1 MTASESSSM
10 PVGVI
15 AAEVFLTRLRAL
27 GLRSSSRLVVDYLP
41 DGVSRAFFA
50 ALVERADAS
59 VDVTIPGDSSG
70 ARTEALFA
78 IADEGFDIIPWLV
91 VPPEK
96 VWRAPNRGSEGFAST
111 LRDHFATGEARPRIL
126 VVITAA
132 TIETQKS
139 AQDTRADRAMITL
152 DLLLDEVLDQASVPA
167 GSPLRT
173 VARAYRAHRGDA
185 VEWVRF
191 LEAFQRY
198 VDAVAE
204 RPPEEQGEKLPM
216 LGCFLKDARPDFAD
230 GERVRILED
239 KVLRQRQRGEG
250 RLFDNAVLRDFLFDT
265 FSDPIVDPESALIDV
280 FEDEPER
287 ARKIAA
293 GGEAGL
299 ESLDFGTFAGMD
311 QKRIKRQKNQF
322 ERAQMVVEGAAYW
335 RAFGQGTETVLVVAS
350 PGPFVVRLPLLRDY
364 EPRKERARIVQWDP
378 VGGKVVRVDV
388 QVEKGARE
396 VSFPLTPNEEGFV
409 VCQVALTRGPRTITN
424 PIDSITVAIYR
435 GSKPEIVV
443 EEGRQLSIE
452 DQAWVAEGTRAFHRY
467 AEDTSEPIA
476 VANEEPLDEGTESNP
491 RRVLRVT
498 LQESQLRPRV
508 VDEPVA
514 QVDNESSDGRY
525 AYEALLELACSTVRL
540 GHVTTVALQ
549 SCDHYLDGVVE
560 IHEGAGRY
568 RVDLARGNT
577 REIWASPEGSVDPF
591 ANGRA
596 VAMLLAD
603 PAHARLERRGSVLTG
618 VPAQKGEPPALA
630 RFRAARERAL
640 SALRAI
646 AERLVPRFR
655 RRVTDAAVPL
665 MLLPLYELGGEI
677 GELLAAWN
685 AAVDDTSEG
694 KAQFGPAHE
703 ALLQTD
709 TLRVYDNNGALERVV
724 VLPTH
729 PWVLSAMLAFQA
741 RCAKNIKAAEDARAP
756 VSPRFKFDLTR
767 EEILQLVPR
776 TALEHWYFWHGVTGV
791 LRLTDSAP
799 FHLEFLP
806 EDRHVHRTPLDYVG
820 RVVANKV
827 GRYLRMHPHLRDE
840 RRTLRVGFV
849 NPGDG
854 RHLLAGL
861 ETWLRNLM
869 REHSGRIRELPME
882 QIPAIEVYL
891 FARQSEIASA
901 GSEFARFFQEQ
912 VGAVDEDVV
921 RQALAARIQYRV
933 SAASGPTSPRDA
945 VHLCFVHGLVDVA
958 GQRDKSGQL
967 GEWWDGGFGDGLL
980 ATWLRRT
987 TGAGHDGALH
997 SRRGLW
1003 IDSAADGLRGG
1014 LARILSLQRGCRYGD
1029 LARDSGIF
1037 WESAL
1042 PELRDLAP
1050 TYTHSDW
1057 VVHLD
1062 RELSLEIFR
1071 RGAPSELPTIIEY
1084 SDQEVPESPGYD
1096 TITVT
1101 RRAEPYREQL
1111 GEILTTADLDV
1122 AVRPDAARRAANK
1135 ILDDINVLSG
1145 SWALD
1150 FLLGSIADQRMSM
1163 RLKGN
1168 VGAALAYR
1176 WLRRMEMSGGSAVV
1190 RSNVGEVVPVVI
1202 SLEDLLRATPAAG
1215 LTQKEGLVYRYT
1227 NEVSDDANKEAARW
1241 CDDLLVL
1248 YVTPTEPGARSQIY
1262 GRVIEVKFGKTARGA
1277 VEKAV
1282 GQVRNTQRLLHER
1295 LSGDDAPLDAP
1306 FRHKQLSLL
1315 IKAQLEQAVAM
1326 GTMPAE
1332 VLEKLNLPA
1341 LSANLAT
1348 GRYEVD
1354 YELSV
1359 GGQHLKGDAF
1369 LLDTSPSPQERVEVE
1384 VTEGVRVVTIPRKLV
1399 EWLAF
1404 ELDETPTL
1412 AARPEST
1419 LPRLGRYRSVQTE
1432 TGVSGRASM
1441 VIKAPSQVGPA
1452 ASVSGVA
1459 EESPAAKSAPA
1470 SPAVFVPHASPA
1482 DSLAEWMRK
1491 RLSVRGIDAIND
1503 DGNPSQA
1510 SRPVSLADFP
1520 KLGTCT
1526 ICGAAPG
1533 AECTNLRG
1541 DRMGRFVHAF
1551 GGRYA
1556 AFGPSEPSEAVE
1568 DAEEAVDGD
1577 EDLEDVGDEPSA
1589 VEPPALLDEV
1599 EPPSTVP
1606 ESAPAQ
1612 PSIPMTEP
1620 GLPLE
1625 KAVAIPVKS
1634 APYPDDAVVD
1644 AVKRLEKALVGHKVR
1659 LTSSPSARETD
1670 RGPRLLRAYVRL
1682 EAGESIG
1689 AVRRISEDIARVVG
1703 TATSDIHITNVP
1715 ERHAVGLDLPLP
1727 GLTYAVSFDEVMN
1740 HVSFEAAQRE
1750 LRLGFC
1756 AGIDVT
1762 GRPVWVDLS
1771 AMPHMLVAGTTGSG
1785 KTVFLRNL
1793 ILTLLLNNGPGELV
1807 LRLSS
1812 SKPMDFR
1819 VFTQAPQCGG
1829 REMAREPLEARAL
1842 ADELVAEMER
1852 RYELIDEAMCDNL
1865 AEFNA
1870 ENPQKAEP
1878 FIVAVFDEYAE
1889 MIASFP
1895 EKTDRD
1901 AFEGAIGRLAQ
1912 KARAAGI
1919 HLVVCMQR
1927 PDANALKGGI
1937 KSNILHRF
1945 ALKLPQN
1952 QDSRIILDE
1961 NGAETLLGQGDMLY
1975 KDANSRL
1982 YRLQVPF
1989 LENASL
1995 KRVLKQAIDGG
2006 VQSVDLT
2013 GLRTCPKCGK
2023 EGTVGDL
2030 FGTRRMKSKRRDGTE
2045 VVVERAQ
2052 SYCTSCRSS

>member
-1 MTASESSSM
+1 MAASDTSPT
-10 PVGVI
+10 PVGLL
-15 AAEVFLTRLRAL
+15 AAEVFLRRLRAL

-41 DGVSRAFFA
+41 DGVGRAFFD
-50 ALVERADAS
+50 ALLQVPDVT
-59 VDVTIPGDSSG
+59 VDVQVPGDG
-70 ARTEALFA
+70 DGVRTETLYA
-78 IADEGFDIIPWLV
+78 ISGEGYDVVPWLV
-91 VPPEK
+91 VEPTEI
-96 VWRAPNRGSEGFAST
+96 AGEPNRGTEGFASC
-111 LRDHFATGEARPRIL
+111 LRDHFATGEQRPRIL
-126 VVITAA
+126 VVVTAA

-139 AQDTRADRAMITL
+139 AQDARADRTLITL
-152 DLLLDEVLDQASVPA
+152 DLLLDAILDRDSVPA
-167 GSPLRT
+167 DSPLRQ
-173 VARAYRAHRGDA
+173 VARAYRAHRGES
-185 VEWVRF
+185 VGWVRLVEDF
-191 LEAFQRY
+191 EKY
-198 VDAVAE
+198 VETVSG
-204 RPPEEQGEKLPM
+204 RPSEEQGEHLPM

-230 GERVRILED
+230 GERVKILED
-239 KVLRQRQRGEG
+239 KVQRQRQRGEG
-250 RLFDNAVLRDFLFDT
+250 RIFDNALLRDFLADAFA
-265 FSDPIVDPESALIDV
+265 DPIVDAESALGDV
-280 FEDEPER
+280 FEDDPER
-287 ARKIAA
+287 AKRIAL
-293 GGEAGL
+293 GGVPGI
-299 ESLDFGTFAGMD
+299 SDLDLGAFAGMD

-322 ERAQMVVEGAAYW
+322 ERAQMAVVGAASW
-335 RAFGQGTETVLVVAS
+335 RVFGQGAETVLVVTSA
-350 PGPFVVRLPLLRDY
+350 GPFTVTLPLVRAY
-364 EPRKERARIVQWDP
+364 EPRKERARIVRWD
-378 VGGKVVRVDV
+378 GEAGKAVLVAPE
-388 QVEKGARE
+388 VEKGASQICFKLE
-396 VSFPLTPNEEGFV
+396 PDALDGFM
-409 VCQVALTRGPRTITN
+409 VCQLALARGTRTITN
-424 PIDSITVAIYR
+424 PIDSITVAVYF
-435 GSKPEIVV
+435 GEAAEIVV
-443 EEGRQLSIE
+443 EEGRQLSVE
-452 DQAWVAEGTRAFHRY
+452 DQAWVAEGKRSFHLY
-467 AEDTSEPIA
+467 TGDASEPIA
-476 VANEEPLDEGTESNP
+476 VVRESPLGEETESNP
-491 RRVLRVT
+491 RKVFRVT
-498 LQESQLRPRV
+498 LQGTELAPRV
-508 VDEPVA
+508 VDERVEI
-514 QVDNESSDGRY
+514 VDVDTGDGRY
-525 AYEALLELACSTVRL
+525 AFENLLELACSTTRL
-540 GHVTTVALQ
+540 GHATTAALR
-549 SCDHYLDGVVE
+549 SREHYLDAVVE
-560 IHEGAGRY
+560 VHEGAGRY
-568 RVDLARGNT
+568 RVDLVGGNT
-577 REIWASPEGSVDPF
+577 REVWAAPEGAPDPF
-591 ANGRA
+591 GTGRA
-596 VAMLLAD
+596 VGRLVGD
-603 PAHARLERRGSVLTG
+603 PAVARLERTG
-618 VPAQKGEPPALA
+618 ATWTLVPASANEQPAIT
-630 RFRAARERAL
+630 RFRATRAQVID
-640 SALRAI
+640 ALRTL
-646 AERLVPRFR
+646 AEKRVPRFR
-655 RRVTDAAVPL
+655 RVGVDAAVPL
-665 MLLPLYELGGEI
+665 MLLPLHELRGAI
-677 GELLAAWN
+677 GDLLAGFC

-694 KAQFGPAHE
+694 KVQFGAAHE

-709 TLRVYDNNGALERVV
+709 TLRVFDANGGLERLV

-729 PWVLSAMLAFQA
+729 PWMLAALLAFQD
-741 RCAKNIKAAEDARAP
+741 RCADNIRGAEDARSTVNP
-756 VSPRFKFDLTR
+756 KFKFDLTR
-767 EEILQLVPR
+767 EEISQLVPR
-776 TALEHWYFWHGVTGV
+776 TALEHWYVWHGVSGT

-840 RRTLRVGFV
+840 RRTLRIGFV

-854 RHLLAGL
+854 RHLLTGL

-869 REHSGRIRELPME
+869 REHAGRIRDLPME

-891 FARQSEIASA
+891 FARASEVASA
-901 GSEFARFFQEQ
+901 GSQFTRFFQDQ
-912 VGAVDEDVV
+912 VGAADEDVV

-933 SAASGPTSPRDA
+933 SQAPGPRSARDA

-958 GQRDKSGQL
+958 GQRDKSGML
-967 GEWWDGGFGDGLL
+967 GDGWDGGFGGGLL
-980 ATWLRRT
+980 ATWLRTT
-987 TGAGHDGALH
+987 TGRDNDGPLH

-1003 IDSAADGLRGG
+1003 IDSGAVGLRGA
-1014 LARILSLQRGCRYGD
+1014 LARVLTLQRGCRYGD
-1029 LARDSGIF
+1029 IARDSGIF

-1050 TYTHSDW
+1050 TYEHSDW

-1071 RGAPSELPTIIEY
+1071 RGAVADRPTIIEY

-1122 AVRPDAARRAANK
+1122 AGRSAQARRAANQ
-1135 ILDDINVLSG
+1135 ILEDINVLSG

-1176 WLRRMEMSGGSAVV
+1176 WLLRMELSGGSAIVQT
-1190 RSNVGEVVPVVI
+1190 NVGEVVPVVI

-1215 LTQKEGLVYRYT
+1215 LSQKEGLVYRYT
-1227 NEVSDDANKEAARW
+1227 NEVADDENKEAARW

-1248 YVTPTEPGARSQIY
+1248 YLTATEPGAKSQIY

-1282 GQVRNTQRLLHER
+1282 GQVRNTQRLLQER
-1295 LSGDDAPLDAP
+1295 LSGEDGPLDAP

-1326 GTMPAE
+1326 GAMPAE

-1348 GRYEVD
+1348 GNYEVD

-1359 GGQHLKGDAF
+1359 EGQHLKGDAF
-1369 LLDTSPSPQERVEVE
+1369 LLDTSPSPQEAVEVD
-1384 VTEGVRVVTIPRKLV
+1384 VSEGVRVITIPRKLV

-1412 AARPEST
+1412 TAQPMT
-1419 LPRLGRYRSVQTE
+1419 TMPRLGKYRSVQTE
-1432 TGVSGRASM
+1432 SGVSRRFPTAGGGAM
-1441 VIKAPSQVGPA
+1441 GAPPAVQARQPLIAKPA
-1452 ASVSGVA
+1452 AEPLPAVAAEQPAEAPVAAPVPVEHQSVDKAATTGSAAAAHAFIDPKPVA
-1459 EESPAAKSAPA
+1459 DLALDVPA
-1470 SPAVFVPHASPA
+1470 SPTPFVP
-1482 DSLAEWMRK
+1482 
-1491 RLSVRGIDAIND
+1491 
-1503 DGNPSQA
+1503 
-1510 SRPVSLADFP
+1510 
-1520 KLGTCT
+1520 
-1526 ICGAAPG
+1526 
-1533 AECTNLRG
+1533 
-1541 DRMGRFVHAF
+1541 
-1551 GGRYA
+1551 
-1556 AFGPSEPSEAVE
+1556 
-1568 DAEEAVDGD
+1568 
-1577 EDLEDVGDEPSA
+1577 
-1589 VEPPALLDEV
+1589 
-1599 EPPSTVP
+1599 
-1606 ESAPAQ
+1606 
-1612 PSIPMTEP
+1612 TEP
-1620 GLPLE
+1620 GLPLDM
-1625 KAVAIPVKS
+1625 AVTVPVKA

-1644 AVKRLEKALVGHKVR
+1644 AVKRLERALVGHKVR
-1659 LTSSPSARETD
+1659 LASSPSARETD

-1727 GLTYAVSFDEVMN
+1727 GLTYSVSFDDVVA

-1771 AMPHMLVAGTTGSG
+1771 TMPHMLVAGTTGSG

-1793 ILTLLLNNGPGELV
+1793 ILTLLLNNSPRELV
-1807 LRLSS
+1807 LRLCS

-1819 VFTQAPQCGG
+1819 VFTQAAHCGG
-1829 REMAREPLEARAL
+1829 REMARDPGEARAL
-1842 ADELVAEMER
+1842 ADELIAEMER
-1852 RYELIDEAMCDNL
+1852 RYDLIDAAMCDNL
-1865 AEFNA
+1865 GEFNA
-1870 ENPQKAEP
+1870 DNPQRAEP

-1895 EKTDRD
+1895 EKADRD

-1927 PDANALKGGI
+1927 PDANALKGAI
-1937 KSNILHRF
+1937 KANILHRF

-1982 YRLQVPF
+1982 FRLQVPF

-1995 KRVLKQAIDGG
+1995 KRALKQAMEGG
-2006 VQSVDLT
+2006 ERSVDPA
-2013 GLRTCPKCGK
+2013 GLRTCPKCGRT
-2023 EGTVGDL
+2023 GAVGEL
-2030 FGTRRMKSKRRDGTE
+2030 FGTRRMKNTRRDGTE
-2045 VVVERAQ
+2045 VTVERVQ
-2052 SYCTSCRSS
+2052 SYCKMCRST